1 MTRYLVLHLFIIWG
15 SVSNSLSA
23 GDDILDSI
31 NRYFYQDIIQK
42 IKDCDFQ
49 VRDNSTKCSQE
60 LHSFCKNLDNE
71 DRAAYYD
78 SFGKVGAGILT
89 GNVIYLGYYDQ
100 CIDIGNTDFC
110 RFPFNITVST
120 NTTVNFTAPAGAPFE
135 FAMCF
140 PSACTAEEFYGLFF
154 DADGVVFNYSY
165 TDNGITYTID
175 VTVPFTHNEPMCP
188 WKDLKWT
195 PSSIIMLT
203 ICILFVVLVIIGTLA
218 DVLIWFISDILPTVN
233 IKNCPAEMKAPAT
246 LIDST
251 SCNAKDSVDEAE
263 PLINTK
269 ARLQAKRGFAKT
281 RWGEFLKDLI
291 LAFSLYKT
299 MPAIMATHQPP
310 NAITSINGIRVI
322 SMFWVILGHTYLWG
336 LDYGVTANVEEA
348 VETVPERFFFQ
359 PVNNA
364 FLSVDTFFVL
374 SGLLLSYLS
383 IREMERRKGKF
394 PFVFFYVHRVL
405 RLSPAYYFAV
415 FFSFKVLPYIG
426 SGPLWHLADVARCE
440 KYWWTNI
447 LYINN
452 FYPTT
457 FSDQCYGVTWYL
469 ANDMQFF
476 IVSPIFLILLY
487 HFWKIGLAT
496 IAGTMLASIAVIGV
510 LAGIKNPNANL
521 LIGQLADNGE
531 GSTSLGDFAF
541 TNIYEKPYC
550 RINAYLIGIVLGF
563 VFYKKFKVKPNFW
576 VNTWFY
582 SGVWLVATLL
592 SATIAFGQ
600 YKTWNGHPFTK
611 TENVMYFMFS
621 RTVFSIGIALMI
633 YACHN
638 GFGGIIN
645 SFLSWSFWVPPSRL
659 TFMAYL
665 SHPIVL
671 TLMYS
676 TMRFRFIYT
685 DYFLIVLVVSAV
697 VLSYG
702 LALVLAVTVE
712 YPLANV
718 ETAVYKLAGLKRRK

>member
-1 MTRYLVLHLFIIWG
+1 MTRYLVLHLFIVLG
-15 SVSNSLSA
+15 SLCVNA
-23 GDDILDSI
+23 EDDMLLESI
-31 NRYFYQDIIQK
+31 NKYFYQDLIQR
-42 IKDCDFQ
+42 IKDHNFNLNDP
-49 VRDNSTKCSQE
+49 STKCAQE
-60 LHSFCKNLDNE
+60 LVVFYENLDEE
-71 DRAAYYD
+71 DKAAYFD

-89 GNVIYLGYYDQ
+89 GNVVYLGYYDQ

-110 RFPFNITVST
+110 RFPFNITLST
-120 NTTVNFTAPAGAPFE
+120 NATMIFTSPAGAPFE
-135 FAMCF
+135 FGMCF
-140 PSACTAEEFYGLFF
+140 PSSCSAAEFYHLFF
-154 DADGVVFNYSY
+154 GTGNFRNFSIPR
-165 TDNGITYTID
+165 TIYTIN
-175 VTVPFTHNEPMCP
+175 VSVPVIYDEPLCP
-188 WKDLKWT
+188 WRNLKWT

-203 ICILFVVLVIIGTLA
+203 ICVLFVVLVIVGTLF

-233 IKNCPAEMKAPAT
+233 VKTCAEMKAPAK

-251 SCNAKDSVDEAE
+251 SCNVKDSVDEAE
-263 PLINTK
+263 PLINTI
-269 ARLQAKRGFAKT
+269 AKQQVMQRFAKT
-281 RWGEFLKDLI
+281 RHGEFLKDLL

-299 MPAIMATHQPP
+299 LPAILATHQPP

-348 VETVPERFFFQ
+348 VATVPERFFFQ

-383 IREMERRKGKF
+383 VREMERRKGKF
-394 PFVFFYVHRVL
+394 PFAFFYIHRLL

-415 FFSFKVLPYIG
+415 FLNFKILPYVG
-426 SGPLWHLADVARCE
+426 SGPLWKLLDVARCE

-452 FYPTT
+452 FYPTS
-457 FSDQCYGVTWYL
+457 FADQCYGVTWYL
-469 ANDMQFF
+469 ANDMQFY
-476 IVSPIFLILLY
+476 IISPIFLMLLY
-487 HFWKIGLAT
+487 HFWKIGLAA
-496 IAGTMLASIAVIGV
+496 IGGTMLASIAVIGI
-510 LAGIKNPNANL
+510 LAGINNPDANL
-521 LIGQLADNGE
+521 LIGQLADSGE
-531 GSTSLGDFAF
+531 GRTSLGDFAF
-541 TNIYEKPYC
+541 SNIYEKPYC

-563 VFYKKFKVKPNFW
+563 VLYKKWKVRPNFW
-576 VNTWFY
+576 VRTWFY
-582 SGVWLVATLL
+582 SGLWLVATIL

-600 YKTWNGHPFTK
+600 YQTWNGHPFSK
-611 TENVMYFMFS
+611 TENIMYFMFS

-645 SFLSWSFWVPPSRL
+645 RFLSWSFWVPPSRL

-685 DYFLIVLVVSAV
+685 DYFLVVLVVAAV

-718 ETAVYKLAGLKRRK
+718 ESAFYKLAGLKRRK